1 MDLSVDATYGNGVL
15 KPISPLPLK
24 DHAKV
29 RVTVRE
35 VQSERRPT
43 PDEAVAA
50 VRRTAGLLGKTG
62 DAEILRRIAED
73 DEFGLWEA
81 R

>member
-1 MDLSVDATYGNGVL
+1 MDHSIDATYEHGVL
-15 KPISPLPLK
+15 KPVSPLPLK

-29 RVTVRE
+29 RITVQE
-35 VQSERRPT
+35 IELEPRPT

-62 DAEILRRIAED
+62 DIEILRRIAED
-73 DEFGLWEA
+73 DEFGVLEA